1 MSTPS
6 LYPCLIIV
14 DVQNDYVLPSGA
26 LPCPD
31 ALAIIPHIHSAAHSS
46 FFSAGVYFSADDKDP
61 VVESIIGSLSS
72 RWPPHCIS
80 GSFGAQI
87 HAGLCHED
95 VPGAVITTKR
105 NSMSAFGSAGKG
117 EITGLNLHLQQRP
130 PSHAVVCGLALEYC
144 VMETALDCVA
154 KQLPACVV
162 LDGSRYFSHEGRRGR
177 SAVQKMRNRGVAV
190 VQSFDDARFW
200 CEGNASNS
208 AGS

>member
-130 PSHAVVCGLALEYC
+130 PSHAVVCGLALE
-144 VMETALDCVA
+144 CVA
-154 KQLPACVV
+154 FASCIQFTARNTAAGTVSWRLLWIALPSSFLPAWC
-162 LDGSRYFSHEGRRGR
+162 L
-177 SAVQKMRNRGVAV
+177 MVAGT
-190 VQSFDDARFW
+190 S
-200 CEGNASNS
+200 G
-208 AGS
+208 